1 MRARRAVRSPR
12 AAVVVV
18 AMSVAL
24 ASVACRR
31 ASHASADAASAI
43 AASADAAHGA
53 SASAPPLAPLT
64 RALFELGLEARGGD
78 PVAGEGAARDDEATL
93 RALGAA
99 ARAALVGAPAT
110 TRAAALDRVVF
121 DVGAFA
127 REVEDPDLS
136 FVLLPSVVAAR
147 RGSCVGLG
155 TLYLAVAELAGVP
168 ARAVL
173 VPGHF
178 YVQVDEGARWRN
190 VELLR
195 RGEEM
200 PASWY
205 DARYP
210 IPRARAATYGRPLT
224 PDEVLA
230 VVAYDV
236 GNQRR
241 RQNRLP
247 EARRFFSRAVGLFP
261 DFAEAH
267 ASLGATL
274 HLLGQLDE
282 ADAAYR
288 AARRLAPALPG
299 LDRNIDLLET
309 ERRAKR

>member
-12 AAVVVV
+12 AAAVVVV
-18 AMSVAL
+18 ALSIAVAG
-24 ASVACRR
+24 AACRR
-31 ASHASADAASAI
+31 ASDARAV
-43 AASADAAHGA
+43 AASADAGGVA
-53 SASAPPLAPLT
+53 SASPLPLPPLT

-78 PVAGEGAARDDEATL
+78 PAAGAGVDEARGDEATL

-110 TRAAALDRVVF
+110 ARAAALDRAVF
-121 DVGAFA
+121 DGGAFA
-127 REVEDPDLS
+127 REVEDPDLR
-136 FVLLPSVVAAR
+136 FVLVPSVVAAR

-205 DARYP
+205 EARYP

-241 RQNRLP
+241 RQDRLP
-247 EARRFFSRAVGLFP
+247 EARRFFSRAVDLFP

-274 HLLGQLDE
+274 HLLGRLDE

-309 ERRAKR
+309 ERRARR